1 MVKISLT
8 ALNIDNKVVFA
19 HNVGR
24 KDGTFRCAFCH
35 SDMVLRKGEVKTHHF
50 AHKKYSNCPY
60 ATGETM
66 EHELGVC
73 VLCCQSP
80 GFGSRGAITLPEFN
94 LVLDRDRTTGKFG
107 CYSC

>member
-19 HNVGR
+19 HNVSR
-24 KDGTFRCAFCH
+24 KDGPFRCTFCH

-50 AHKKYSNCPY
+50 AHKKDSNCPY

-66 EHELGVC
+66 EHELGG
-73 VLCCQSP
+73 VLFVVS
-80 GFGSRGAITLPEFN
+80 L
-94 LVLDRDRTTGKFG
+94 LVLAAEVRSYYLSSSLF
-107 CYSC
+107 